1 MSFKLYVI
9 GFLIFIAGVA
19 WAMSAAGIPTHWIA
33 IVCVI
38 LFGLGILTGVS
49 KTRSKDPPSTT

>member
-1 MSFKLYVI
+1 MSFMLYVI
-9 GFLIFIAGVA
+9 GFLIFTAGVA
-19 WAMSAAGIPTHWIA
+19 WAMSAAGITTLWIA

-38 LFGLGILTGVS
+38 LLGLGIITGVS

>member
-1 MSFKLYVI
+1 MSFMLYVI
-9 GFLIFIAGVA
+9 GFLIFTAGVA
-19 WAMSAAGIPTHWIA
+19 WGMSAAGISSVWIG

-38 LFGLGILTGVS
+38 LLGLGILTGVS